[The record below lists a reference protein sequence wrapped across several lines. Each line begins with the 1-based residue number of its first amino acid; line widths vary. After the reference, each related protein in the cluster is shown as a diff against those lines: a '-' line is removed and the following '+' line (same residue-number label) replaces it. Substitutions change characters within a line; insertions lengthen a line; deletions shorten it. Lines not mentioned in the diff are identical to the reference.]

1 MRIVL
6 LTPDLTGYSGWSRY
20 AVDIGKALQERG
32 HELHAIV
39 ARPTDASWCTEY
51 PMLRHATAYLNNG
64 FLRWWHT
71 IKLKMLLRRI
81 RPDVVHV
88 IAEPYA
94 MLTPL
99 QQNWKTFLTIHGSYA
114 VVPLYSGDA
123 CRALAEKYYQEIDS
137 IIAVSEFTKGYVNER
152 EPKLFADADL
162 QKRITVIHN
171 AIDLQGIQA
180 DTTKK
185 PGKPLSIISVSA
197 VKRKKGYLQS
207 IEAIDLFRTKT
218 GADLRYDIIGPSEHD
233 KPFTEE
239 LKKEIAKRH
248 LTHIVRI
255 RGTVDDAELDA
266 AYKNADLF
274 LLPSLHDGDYFEGF
288 GLVFLEANARG
299 VPVIGP
305 NNGGC
310 PEAIKDGVSG
320 YLCNP
325 LKIDSIVDRMEDVLI
340 HHRIKRSACVEW
352 AQAHDIRQTI
362 KTIENLYKAQS

>member
-6 LTPDLTGYSGWSRY
+6 LTPDLTGHSGWSRY

-64 FLRWWHT
+64 FLRWWHI

-99 QQNWKTFLTIHGSYA
+99 RQEWKTFLTIHGSYA
-114 VVPLYSGDA
+114 VVPLYSGDT
-123 CRALAEKYYQEIDS
+123 CRTLAEKYYHEMDG
-137 IIAVSEFTKGYVNER
+137 IIAVSEFTKGYVQER
-152 EPKLFADADL
+152 EPTLFASADL
-162 QKRITVIHN
+162 QHRIAVIHN
-171 AIDLQGIQA
+171 AIDLQGVTA
-180 DTTKK
+180 DTAKK
-185 PGKPLSIISVSA
+185 PGQPLSIISVSA

-207 IEAIDLFRTKT
+207 IQAIDEFRRKT
-218 GADLRYDIIGPSEHD
+218 GSDLRYDIIGPSDHD
-233 KPFTEE
+233 KAFTDE
-239 LKKEIAKRH
+239 LRTEIHKRR
-248 LTHIVRI
+248 LDDIVRV

-320 YLCNP
+320 YLCDP
-325 LKIDSIVDRMEDVLI
+325 LKIDSIVERMEDILM
-340 HHRIKRSACVEW
+340 HHTIKRSACVEW
-352 AQAHDIRQTI
+352 AHAHDIRQTVRE
-362 KTIENLYKAQS
+362 IEKKYENI